1 MQKVID
7 SSIEIF
13 DQLNDF
19 IESIDDDVY
28 QDNSSILFESSI
40 GQHLRHILDIYHA
53 LIRNMTDDIVD
64 YDIRL
69 RGSSVEV
76 NRNDALHTLHVI
88 RAWLVALCPYEI
100 NRHVKIRT
108 EIAIS
113 EQHSSVLDTSCGRE
127 LFFASNHT
135 IHHLALMVTIAK
147 VLGCSMG
154 NHYGVAPATATY
166 NRTQAQAQS

>member
-19 IESIDDDVY
+19 IKSIDDDVY

-76 NRNDALHTLHVI
+76 NRN
-88 RAWLVALCPYEI
+88 
-100 NRHVKIRT
+100 NGM
-108 EIAIS
+108 S
-113 EQHSSVLDTSCGRE
+113 
-127 LFFASNHT
+127 
-135 IHHLALMVTIAK
+135 
-147 VLGCSMG
+147 
-154 NHYGVAPATATY
+154 
-166 NRTQAQAQS
+166 